1 MLQERA
7 LVKPLMVLWGA
18 IDVGST
24 PLVSSLELTQNC
36 TRWWKIFR
44 VVTSLN
50 QYMMTRLRYHKTSCG
65 SCKMQK
71 KQ

>member
-50 QYMMTRLRYHKTSCG
+50 Q
-65 SCKMQK
+65 
-71 KQ
+71 